1 MKFILISQLFLSG
14 LFAHSGVE
22 EHLHFFS
29 SLHVEYFVLF
39 VAGLVSAFFVYSKLF
54 KSNR

>member
-1 MKFILISQLFLSG
+1 MRYILIFQLLLGS
-14 LFAHSGVE
+14 LFAHGHNG

-39 VAGLVSAFFVYSKLF
+39 VAGLVGTYFVYEKLF
-54 KSNR
+54 KGKS

>member
-1 MKFILISQLFLSG
+1 MRYVLIFQIFLSG
-14 LFAHSGVE
+14 LFAHGGAE

-39 VAGLVSAFFVYSKLF
+39 VAGLLSTYFVYEKLF
-54 KSNR
+54 KGKS